1 MSIDFRAAVQADVIT
16 EIEAELIRDA
26 IREVAPGHL
35 AVDHNALDWAGRI
48 AWGRVLKWREECVRC
63 GK

>member
-1 MSIDFRAAVQADVIT
+1 MSIDFRSAVHAEVISEHEAA
-16 EIEAELIRDA
+16 LIRDA
-26 IREVAPGHL
+26 IREVAPGKL
-35 AVDHNALDWAGRI
+35 EVDHNALDWAGRI